1 MKNRVKRL
9 KNNIYRVHR
18 SDLWGFVIL
27 RYKNDKI
34 TRFILKN
41 FEYLFIKSFLMNL
54 RNVNNRSLSDWLKK
68 EKLISNGLINDA
80 AQLQSSKIVFG
91 YSRFMPKKK
100 KDASALY
107 SIIRGFNFRDY
118 IKPTFNMNIIKAGI
132 FIRKKSL
139 SRNYVFEELRSQW
152 YSSRRNRLN
161 TSNKEKYSQSLKKNT
176 PLIER
181 WLKSDPT
188 FIRLQKITPFQI
200 FRPHWWRFRM
210 LERKLM
216 SFYCFSNVNRFRQM
230 QKASFSAT
238 KLRTNSILY
247 SEGLLCVVL
256 FRLNLFTSMYFII
269 NFIKSGNV
277 LVNGRVVR
285 NTHYVVSLLDDISIK
300 KDSFAKI
307 FNSFWVRL
315 TSGKILLNVPN
326 YIISN
331 YKIMTFSIW
340 RYPSRLEVIAPYDF
354 PFDNTAYDLSTG
366 RRKPAFN
373 LGP

>member
-1 MKNRVKRL
+1 
-9 KNNIYRVHR
+9 
-18 SDLWGFVIL
+18 
-27 RYKNDKI
+27 
-34 TRFILKN
+34 
-41 FEYLFIKSFLMNL
+41 
-54 RNVNNRSLSDWLKK
+54 
-68 EKLISNGLINDA
+68 
-80 AQLQSSKIVFG
+80 
-91 YSRFMPKKK
+91 
-100 KDASALY
+100 
-107 SIIRGFNFRDY
+107 
-118 IKPTFNMNIIKAGI
+118 
-132 FIRKKSL
+132 
-139 SRNYVFEELRSQW
+139 
-152 YSSRRNRLN
+152 
-161 TSNKEKYSQSLKKNT
+161 
-176 PLIER
+176 
-181 WLKSDPT
+181 
-188 FIRLQKITPFQI
+188 
-200 FRPHWWRFRM
+200 M

-331 YKIMTFSIW
+331 YKIMTFSI
-340 RYPSRLEVIAPYDF
+340 
-354 PFDNTAYDLSTG
+354 
-366 RRKPAFN
+366 
-373 LGP
+373 